1 MPCCIY
7 PPGYGYHTCGIY
19 PRRYRHSREVRGRHG
34 SERELNAVITLTIG
48 LAVLVGVSLGL
59 LGGGGSILTVP
70 LLVYVEGMD
79 AKAAIA
85 TSLLVVG
92 VTSSIAAITHA
103 RAGRVRWPVAVVFG
117 LAAMVGAYTGGRLAR
132 FIPGAV
138 LLVAFAVIM
147 FIAGAAMLRGRKDSP
162 AVEGSQRVPVLKI
175 TALGLAVGVISGL
188 VGAGGGFLLVP
199 ALALLA
205 GLPMPLAVGTS
216 LVIIAMQSFA
226 GFAGHLANEPIDWRL
241 AGMVTAAAV
250 VGALI
255 GGKLVALIDPA
266 TLRKLFGWFVLL
278 MASLM
283 LAEEIHPALGATT
296 AALTVIAAALTVACS
311 RYGHCPLRRL
321 LRESE
326 VAGIG

>member
-1 MPCCIY
+1 M
-7 PPGYGYHTCGIY
+7 
-19 PRRYRHSREVRGRHG
+19 
-34 SERELNAVITLTIG
+34 ITLTIG